1 MDVALGFLL
10 AQGDTAEEGLHII
23 TGMLIVGLVFVSVI
37 LLGELGEWLLHRR
50 GPR

>member
-1 MDVALGFLL
+1 MASTLAFLL

-23 TGMLIVGLVFVSVI
+23 IGMTIVALVFLAVI
-37 LLGELGEWLLHRR
+37 GIGELGDWLLHRR